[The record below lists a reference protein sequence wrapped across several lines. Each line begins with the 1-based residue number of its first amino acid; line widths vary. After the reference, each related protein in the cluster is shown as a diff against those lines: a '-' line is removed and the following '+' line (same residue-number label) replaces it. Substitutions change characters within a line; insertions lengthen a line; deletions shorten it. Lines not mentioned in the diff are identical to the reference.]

1 MDEGLFT
8 SLLMGD
14 SPQEDCLK
22 ESIKLDDE
30 EKQNL
35 VGKKKKDVV
44 SKTYSPVLGSSP
56 SNVFIAHH
64 PLLLKRQ

>member
-1 MDEGLFT
+1 
-8 SLLMGD
+8 MGD

-35 VGKKKKDVV
+35 VGKKKKTWLV
-44 SKTYSPVLGSSP
+44 KH
-56 SNVFIAHH
+56 IALFLDRH
-64 PLLLKRQ
+64 PQMFS

>member
-1 MDEGLFT
+1 
-8 SLLMGD
+8 MGD

-35 VGKKKKDVV
+35 VGKKKRR
-44 SKTYSPVLGSSP
+44 G
-56 SNVFIAHH
+56 
-64 PLLLKRQ
+64 